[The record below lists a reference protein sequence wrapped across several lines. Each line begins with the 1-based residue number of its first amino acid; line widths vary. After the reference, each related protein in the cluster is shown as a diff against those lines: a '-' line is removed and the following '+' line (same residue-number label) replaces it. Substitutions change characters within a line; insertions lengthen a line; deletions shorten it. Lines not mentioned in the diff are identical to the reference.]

1 MPAWPDHI
9 RRARCAAARGP
20 PGKGRRA
27 RPGEG
32 RRAQPARPPGP
43 AGAEPVATFVLVH
56 GAWGGAHGFGKV
68 RRLLQSAGHEVFT
81 PSLTGIG
88 ERAHLASPQV
98 CLTTHIADVA
108 NAVLYEDL
116 RGIVLLGFSYGGLVI
131 TGALE
136 HIADRVSH
144 LVYLDAFVP
153 ADGESLDDIMGGAGR
168 AAAIGPGAGWLVP
181 PLPRDFDDPADGAWS
196 AARRTA
202 HPAGC
207 FSEPVRLARPLEDC
221 PFTRTYIKASAEP
234 RTEPLSAFWA
244 AADRV
249 KDSPAWRYREL
260 ATTHM
265 IPSNR
270 PGDLTRLLSELT

>member
-1 MPAWPDHI
+1 
-9 RRARCAAARGP
+9 
-20 PGKGRRA
+20 
-27 RPGEG
+27 
-32 RRAQPARPPGP
+32 
-43 AGAEPVATFVLVH
+43 VATFVLVH

-234 RTEPLSAFWA
+234 RTEPAGPFWA
-244 AADRV
+244 AADRARN
-249 KDSPAWRYREL
+249 SPAWRYREV

-265 IPSNR
+265 VPSNR
-270 PGDLTRLLSELT
+270 PDDLASLLTELTAMDPRPASPGGQAGQE